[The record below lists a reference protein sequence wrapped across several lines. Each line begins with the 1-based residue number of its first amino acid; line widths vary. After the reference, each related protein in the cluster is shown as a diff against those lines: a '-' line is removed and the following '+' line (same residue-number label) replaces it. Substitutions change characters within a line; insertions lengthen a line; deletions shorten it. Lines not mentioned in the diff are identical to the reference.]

1 MSREDKVPSPRAD
14 RPDQVGRSQS
24 ASGDVVGVN
33 RRQEVNQAQASE
45 PAPGRPIKQH
55 NERDESPADQVGPD
69 VGTQQMRRA
78 GQNAPPVGE
87 QAFSDIQKGIQDTD
101 LYNSGNRASPQE
113 QGGGANAT
121 ADWGADDP
129 VRRSGNDV

>member
-1 MSREDKVPSPRAD
+1 MEPNEKVPAPRAD
-14 RPDQVGRSQS
+14 QPERVGRSQS

-33 RRQEVNQAQASE
+33 RRQEVDQAQASE

-87 QAFSDIQKGIQDTD
+87 QAYADVQSGRQDTD
-101 LYNSGNRASPQE
+101 LYNSGNRARPQE
-113 QGGGANAT
+113 QGGGAKA
-121 ADWGADDP
+121 AVDWGADDP

>member
-1 MSREDKVPSPRAD
+1 MERNEKAPAPRAD
-14 RPDQVGRSQS
+14 RPEQVGRSQS

-33 RRQEVNQAQASE
+33 RRQEVDQAQASE
-45 PAPGRPIKQH
+45 PSPDRPIKQP

-78 GQNAPPVGE
+78 GQNAPPVGK
-87 QAFSDIQKGIQDTD
+87 QAYADVQSGLRDTD
-101 LYNSGNRASPQE
+101 LYNSGNRASPEE
-113 QGGGANAT
+113 QGGGANAA